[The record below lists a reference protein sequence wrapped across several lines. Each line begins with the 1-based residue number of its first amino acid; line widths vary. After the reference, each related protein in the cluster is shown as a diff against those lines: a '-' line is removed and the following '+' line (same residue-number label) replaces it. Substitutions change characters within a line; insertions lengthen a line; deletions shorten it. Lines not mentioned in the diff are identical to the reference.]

1 MCAEQEL
8 IISKLVVASLVI
20 ALEPNLANRCL
31 LQLVKGFELP
41 VGALARRLEKLRTLR
56 SLPFDIA
63 WLADVGLTLVT
74 LFAGYHD
81 LITKNTLQ
89 ARD

>member
-1 MCAEQEL
+1 M
-8 IISKLVVASLVI
+8 VASLVI

-31 LQLVKGFELP
+31 LQLVKGFKFP
-41 VGALARRLEKLRTLR
+41 VGALARRLEELRTLR

-63 WLADVGLTLVT
+63 RLADVGLTSVT

-81 LITKNTLQ
+81 LIAKNTLQ